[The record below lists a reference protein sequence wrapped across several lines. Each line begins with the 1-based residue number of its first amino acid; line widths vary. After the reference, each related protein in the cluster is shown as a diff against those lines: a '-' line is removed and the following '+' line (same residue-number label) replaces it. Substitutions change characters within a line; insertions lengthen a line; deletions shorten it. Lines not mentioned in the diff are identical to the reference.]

1 MRKFL
6 SGIFKAVRKFSL
18 ALILVMIIVSASF
31 GDATSDLFEAVRY
44 ENTTPERI
52 YELIIFGAK
61 INAKNQ
67 DGYTALMRAASV
79 NTNPEIIR
87 ALIISEADVNAKD
100 IRGYTALSRAVLNYS
115 QSPEIVRMLIDAGAD
130 VNAKTKS
137 GSTILFQAAH
147 DASNPNPEVIR
158 ILLEA
163 GADIST
169 KILGGKTVLDYNL
182 NDNIR
187 KVIEEFITQRTGE

>member
-1 MRKFL
+1 MRKFYL
-6 SGIFKAVRKFSL
+6 AILLLAVI
-18 ALILVMIIVSASF
+18 ASASF

-44 ENTTPERI
+44 EATTPERI
-52 YELIIFGAK
+52 YELVASGAK

-79 NTNPEIIR
+79 NPNPEVVK
-87 ALIISEADVNAKD
+87 ALIISNADVNARD
-100 IRGYTALSRAVLNYS
+100 VRGFTALSRAALSYYQN
-115 QSPEIVRMLIDAGAD
+115 PEVVRALIDAGAN
-130 VNAKTKS
+130 VNAKSKS
-137 GSTILFQAAH
+137 GTTILFQAAH
-147 DASNPNPEVIR
+147 DASNPNPEVIK

-163 GADIST
+163 SADIYA
-169 KILGGKTVLDYNL
+169 KNFEGKTVLDYNL

>member
-1 MRKFL
+1 MRKFY
-6 SGIFKAVRKFSL
+6 L
-18 ALILVMIIVSASF
+18 AILILAVIASASF

-44 ENTTPERI
+44 DDTTPERI
-52 YELIIFGAK
+52 YELVASGAK
-61 INAKNQ
+61 VNKKSQ

-79 NTNPEIIR
+79 NINPEIVR

-100 IRGYTALSRAVLNYS
+100 IRGYTALSRAVLNYY
-115 QSPEIVRMLIDAGAD
+115 QSPEIVRALIDAGAN

-147 DASNPNPEVIR
+147 DASNPNPEVIK

-163 GADIST
+163 SADISA